1 MRIVFMGT
9 PPFAVASLKALL
21 NAGYNIVGVV
31 TAPDKP
37 AGRGQKINQSAVKI
51 FAMDNNLNVLQPEK
65 LKHPNFLAQLKVL
78 NADVQ
83 IVVAFRMLP
92 QVVWAMP
99 TMGTINLHGSLL
111 PQYRGAAPINWAIIN
126 GEKESGV
133 TTFLLKQEIDT
144 GNILFLEKVAIADN
158 ATAGQLHDVLM
169 EVGATLIVKTV
180 KAIETGNF
188 VEKTQDIHNQSD
200 INYAPKIFKENCLIN
215 WQTTNNQVYNLVRGL
230 SPFPTA
236 YTYINDKILKVFE
249 SEKENLTPEIS
260 PGNYLTDGKTYLKF
274 ATTNGYVLL
283 KDVQLE
289 GKKRMTIAD
298 FLRGIKLD

>member
-1 MRIVFMGT
+1 MGT
-9 PPFAVASLKALL
+9 PPFAVASLKALMQ
-21 NAGYNIVGVV
+21 ASYNIVGVV

-51 FAMDNNLNVLQPEK
+51 FATDNNLNVLQPEK
-65 LKHPNFLAQLKVL
+65 LKHPDFLAQLKAL

-99 TMGTINLHGSLL
+99 AKGTINLHGSLL

-133 TTFLLKQEIDT
+133 TTFLLQQEIDT
-144 GNILFLEKVAIADN
+144 GNILFLEKVAITDN
-158 ATAGQLHDVLM
+158 TTAGQLHDELM
-169 EVGATLIVKTV
+169 EIGATLIVKTV

-188 VEKTQDIHNQSD
+188 EEQAQDIFDVKDLKH
-200 INYAPKIFKENCLIN
+200 APKIFKENCLIN
-215 WQTTNNQVYNLVRGL
+215 WDNTNTQVHNLIRGL

-236 YTYINDKILKVFE
+236 FTHINEKVLKIFE
-249 SEKENLTPEIS
+249 AEKEDITPNIL
-260 PGNYLTDGKTYLKF
+260 PGNYLTDGKTFLKF
-274 ATTNGYVLL
+274 ATNNGHILL

-289 GKKRMTIAD
+289 GKKRMAITD
-298 FLRGIKLD
+298 FLRGIKL